1 MRHRVAAL
9 LVCAL
14 FAAAGHRVLADV
26 QTDPD
31 TPFVRSLLQ
40 RELTAER
47 LDVETAAYALED
59 VHAGA
64 LAASLRDFDERRA
77 IADLLGEPAPT
88 ATSIGDAIEAARA
101 ATVSLDDLRARLMTQ
116 AFVFDFR
123 VPDVRPL
130 VPPPANGAAQTQ
142 LDAAQLSPQSKYD
155 LAKGTQIEAGI
166 WRAPAHG
173 GPTGQP
179 WPNRYFVV
187 GHATNGTRHDATL
200 SLVAFTVKDAA
211 LPVPA
216 ELRCDNQ
223 NVSAAQSSTVACEL
237 TWRKD
242 RQAAAT
248 LDPDE
253 AATVR
258 TLAAVQS
265 GLATIEPV
273 RVLVHVAGRTL
284 ARGYASGTEDEDERR
299 LRAQARQAAHVLI
312 AGQNCR
318 ALGQCGERLTGLL
331 KQPASLV
338 LPFGLLAMGWT
349 ARRRLTG
356 APPSRGALTLARWAF
371 GAYAVLVVV
380 ALLALRLDAAAG
392 GMYKGLLGAV
402 VTVLIAQPWSGVLIR
417 TPAFAGAS
425 DSASLGLL
433 WLFIAI
439 NLVWRGVMA
448 FASGRRPSARRW

>member
-9 LVCAL
+9 LICAL
-14 FAAAGHRVLADV
+14 FAAASHRVLADAK
-26 QTDPD
+26 TDPD

-40 RELTAER
+40 REPPTDR
-47 LDVETAAYALED
+47 LDIETVAYALED
-59 VHAGA
+59 VHAGS

-88 ATSIGDAIEAARA
+88 AASIGDAIAAARA
-101 ATVSLDDLRARLMTQ
+101 ATVPLDDLRTRLMTQ
-116 AFVFDFR
+116 GLAFDFR

-130 VPPPANGAAQTQ
+130 VPPPANGDAQTQ

-155 LAKGTQIEAGI
+155 LAKGTQIQAGI
-166 WRAPAHG
+166 WRAPANG
-173 GPTGQP
+173 GEVGKA
-179 WPNRYFVV
+179 WPDRYFIF
-187 GHATNGTRHDATL
+187 GHATNRTRHDASL

-216 ELRCDNQ
+216 ELDCNNQ
-223 NVSAAQSSTVACEL
+223 NVSAAQSSPVTCEL
-237 TWRKD
+237 TWSKS
-242 RQAAAT
+242 RQAATT
-248 LDPDE
+248 LDE

-258 TLAAVQS
+258 TLAGVQS

-273 RVLVHVAGRTL
+273 RMLLHVSGRTV

-299 LRAQARQAAHVLI
+299 LRERARQAAHELI

-318 ALGQCGERLTGLL
+318 ALGKCGERLTSLL

-371 GAYAVLVVV
+371 GVYAVLVVI
-380 ALLALRLDAAAG
+380 ALLALWLDAAAG
-392 GMYKGLLGAV
+392 GMYKGLLGAL
-402 VTVLIAQPWSGVLIR
+402 VTVLVAQPWSGVLIR

-439 NLVWRGVMA
+439 NLVWLGVMA
-448 FASGRRPSARRW
+448 FASGRRSTTRRW